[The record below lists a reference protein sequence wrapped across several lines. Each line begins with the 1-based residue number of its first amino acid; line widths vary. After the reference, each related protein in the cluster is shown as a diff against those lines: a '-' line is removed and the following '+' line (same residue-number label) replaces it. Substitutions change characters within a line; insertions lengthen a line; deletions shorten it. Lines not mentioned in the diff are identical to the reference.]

1 MDKQKVEEFMRRD
14 HLADVKQAAA
24 NLQGILLPTHLMRS
38 GFFSNEYN
46 CEVYIKPENLQRTGS
61 FKIRG
66 AYNKIS
72 NLTPEESVL
81 LRLRPATMR
90 RAVRFRHVRRALRPR
105 LLCLT

>member
-46 CEVYIKPENLQRTGS
+46 CEVQNS
-61 FKIRG
+61 W
-66 AYNKIS
+66 
-72 NLTPEESVL
+72 
-81 LRLRPATMR
+81 RL
-90 RAVRFRHVRRALRPR
+90 
-105 LLCLT
+105 

>member
-1 MDKQKVEEFMRRD
+1 MRRD

-72 NLTPEESVL
+72 NLTPEESA
-81 LRLRPATMR
+81 RGIIA
-90 RAVRFRHVRRALRPR
+90 ASAGNHAQG
-105 LLCLT
+105 CYA